1 MKLFYLVL
9 SFLSMTHS
17 LHFTYQE
24 NFTRSESLRTLVD
37 HKFISDLKTKNLN
50 NFKMTEKSKYNKI
63 IEYSGRKFG
72 YPYEAIYDIQHK
84 TDEMFKIRYKNTF
97 LTNDIHLEKLKD
109 NIIFVK
115 VDIKTY
121 LPIPQALLENIVH
134 RKLEFLRN

>member
-9 SFLSMTHS
+9 SFLSMTQS

-50 NFKMTEKSKYNKI
+50 NFKMTEKSKNNKI
-63 IEYSGRKFG
+63 IEYSGRKYG
-72 YPYEAIYDIQHK
+72 YPYKAFYDIHHK
-84 TDEMFKIRYKNTF
+84 NDEMFKIRYKNTF
-97 LTNDIHLEKLKD
+97 LTNDIHLEKLND

-115 VDIKTY
+115 VDIRTY
-121 LPIPQALLENIVH
+121 LPIPQPLLENIVH